1 MNYARC
7 ATAILLALAG
17 SLPAFSQAASL
28 QELERRCETAREA
41 KIAPLRE
48 AAIRD
53 CASANRSSRTL
64 ADCQRI
70 HVDFGQGG
78 GVVGGGFRAPMF
90 IDLPQCVEF
99 FKAQDQQR
107 RNSSRR

>member
-1 MNYARC
+1 MNYAYC
-7 ATAILLALAG
+7 AKAILLTLAVCMPALT
-17 SLPAFSQAASL
+17 QAASL
-28 QELERRCETAREA
+28 EQLDQRCQAAREA
-41 KIAPLRE
+41 KIAPMRE
-48 AAIRD
+48 AAIKE
-53 CASANRSSRTL
+53 CASGARSSRSL

-90 IDLPQCVEF
+90 IDLPECVEF
-99 FKAQDQQR
+99 FEAQDAQR